1 MVYYGISLNI
11 GYLDTNDYIS
21 TLVAGSVEI
30 PAMLLGHVLLVYGGR
45 RWPLIG
51 TMIICGVTLIF
62 TTFLPNGTCTT

>member
-51 TMIICGVTLIF
+51 TMVVCGVALLLTPI
-62 TTFLPNGTCTT
+62 NAAGIH